1 MRERTQQYVVIF
13 MTNYYQ
19 SKPRSLAYLDQ
30 MLLRSEMLGQP
41 RWRSRMFKEEWRC
54 CTTKVG
60 VLVVTVSWQRTN
72 SEEIIQVCR
81 NVVTASQM
89 QSIHV
94 GTTSMNL
101 QEAGRPWWTP
111 GRFMGLHGF
120 NMVQPF
126 SHLIQVLNQQ
136 RSRMQNQPRVK
147 LGVVRKKRGPMHV
160 KHQIIASFKSDQC
173 SSLP

>member
-1 MRERTQQYVVIF
+1 M
-13 MTNYYQ
+13 
-19 SKPRSLAYLDQ
+19 AYLDQ

-41 RWRSRMFKEEWRC
+41 RWRSRMLKEESRC

-126 SHLIQVLNQQ
+126 SHLLQVLNQQ

-160 KHQIIASFKSDQC
+160 KHQIIASFKSYQC
-173 SSLP
+173 SSLRDHETDITICHYIKY